1 MLNRLDEKVENF
13 HRELETERES
23 YTVVL
28 QLKCQYLKL
37 RIQQMGLKVHQT
49 EQEKKRSEEN
59 NGLRNQKKK

>member
-28 QLKCQYLKL
+28 QLKCQ
-37 RIQQMGLKVHQT
+37 
-49 EQEKKRSEEN
+49 
-59 NGLRNQKKK
+59 